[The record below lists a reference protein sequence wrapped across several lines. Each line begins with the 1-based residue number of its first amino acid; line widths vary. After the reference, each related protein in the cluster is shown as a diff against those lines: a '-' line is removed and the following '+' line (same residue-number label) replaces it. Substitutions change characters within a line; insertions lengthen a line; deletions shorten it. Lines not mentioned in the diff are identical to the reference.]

1 MCGNTCL
8 WTPPSSS
15 LFNTDDISDT
25 QFLCR
30 RWLELNAAMQEPD
43 YVSLRGTYFIDTFE
57 GHCGGRIV
65 QLNMV
70 IECSITFF
78 LFIQTFHSVTRD
90 HLTKS
95 LWCASTVWGPV
106 NQHLMHHSHCT
117 TIMIRKWT
125 EGMNF
130 IVSCLLEDAISNNLI
145 SSLLTP

>member
-1 MCGNTCL
+1 MCGNTWL

-30 RWLELNAAMQEPD
+30 PWLEMNATMQEPD
-43 YVSLRGTYFIDTFE
+43 CVSLRAIYFINNFE
-57 GHCGGRIV
+57 GHCGGIV
-65 QLNMV
+65 QINMG
-70 IECSITFF
+70 IECLITFF
-78 LFIQTFHSVTRD
+78 FIYPDIPFCDSCD
-90 HLTKS
+90 HLTIS

-106 NQHLMHHSHCT
+106 NQHLMHYSHCT

-130 IVSCLLEDAISNNLI
+130 IVHCLLKDAISNNLM
-145 SSLLTP
+145 SSLLAP